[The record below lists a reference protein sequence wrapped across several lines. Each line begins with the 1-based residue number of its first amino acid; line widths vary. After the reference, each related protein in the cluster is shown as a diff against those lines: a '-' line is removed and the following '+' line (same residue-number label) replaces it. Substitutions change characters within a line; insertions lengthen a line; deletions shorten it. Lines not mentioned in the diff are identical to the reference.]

1 MYPNIF
7 SDMMEFIFCKTFLS
21 PFHSK
26 FCCFAADH
34 LFTPRF
40 WSFSSVWTREQ
51 SFCFYKLWVFG
62 KPLPGKQIHRCS
74 LCHCQT
80 NMFNPQVAFLVS
92 TVMEPLPMYSFFEVT
107 HYWTNKALRWLTT
120 ELIKLDTT
128 CFTRRGGGSQW
139 SDVQSTGLRRT
150 SWQGGQDCMPWTGS
164 PSSFCVHT
172 LHTLICD

>member
-1 MYPNIF
+1 MELLSYFVKHFFLHFIPN
-7 SDMMEFIFCKTFLS
+7 
-21 PFHSK
+21 
-26 FCCFAADH
+26 FAVLQPIICSH
-34 LFTPRF
+34 LD
-40 WSFSSVWTREQ
+40 
-51 SFCFYKLWVFG
+51 
-62 KPLPGKQIHRCS
+62 
-74 LCHCQT
+74 
-80 NMFNPQVAFLVS
+80 
-92 TVMEPLPMYSFFEVT
+92 FEVSVQFG
-107 HYWTNKALRWLTT
+107 HVNKASAFTNYECFGSLSLSNKFTVARCAIVKLICLIPRLPSWSALWWILFRCTASLRWLTT